1 MDNIERIINEVSK
14 EKIRETVEWLTH
26 NTPYRL
32 AGSYDEKFAAEYITE
47 RMKKYGLEVFNQEFY
62 TYNSNP
68 VSSELEIISPVLIKM
83 DSLPCAHIK
92 STSEEGEIFEV
103 VYLKSGSYED
113 YKGLDVSGKMVL
125 VEVSYSPPVPE
136 KARIASSMKAAGI
149 ICMNWGNDE
158 EVICNRGL
166 KAVWGN
172 PTQNTLED
180 IPDITG
186 ISITRKDGLK
196 LKELCIS
203 GQTVKIKVKAEAS
216 REWSKVHQPLG
227 ILHGNGKSEQFILV
241 ASHID
246 AWMPGVTCNATGNAT
261 NLEICRILA
270 KHKDELDRD
279 VYFVFWNGHE
289 IAEASG
295 STWFVDNNWNLINDK
310 CIGYINIDSTGVR
323 ETEIFE
329 IKASDELIEFAER
342 NANDSVEIDTIRAM
356 ALKKIGDQS
365 FMGIGVPAVAQRMS
379 YTQEVMDRN
388 HGATLGW
395 WNHTCEDGLDKYD
408 IETLYKDTRV
418 TLSLIW
424 KLAQSHILPYNFK
437 KKFESME
444 DRVMALAQKYGSDF
458 ELASLCNEVSE
469 AGKAVELIQK
479 RAFKIT
485 DAAKI
490 EDYNHFVMIVSRL
503 TTNVFQTYSEKYQ
516 QDSYGYTKLS
526 AMVPL
531 LADLDTLN
539 SLDKDSFEYGM
550 VVTQLVKNKNRI
562 SDAMKQVKDFAYLY
576 DKILK
581 I

>member
-1 MDNIERIINEVSK
+1 MNKIEIINEVNK

-47 RMKKYGLEVFNQEFY
+47 KMKQYGLEVFNQEFY
-62 TYNSNP
+62 TYNSRP
-68 VSSELEIISPVLIKM
+68 ISSELEIISPVAIKM
-83 DSLPCAHIK
+83 KSLPCAHIK
-92 STSEEGEIFEV
+92 STSEEGEVFEV
-103 VYLKSGSYED
+103 VYLKSGSYDD
-113 YKGLDVSGKMVL
+113 YKGLDVSGKIVL

-136 KARIASSMKAAGI
+136 KARIASNMKAAGI

-172 PTQNTLED
+172 PTPNTVED
-180 IPDITG
+180 IPDLIG

-196 LKELCIS
+196 MKEMCIS
-203 GQTVKIKVKAEAS
+203 GQTVKVKVKAKAD

-227 ILHGNGKSEQFILV
+227 ILRGNGKSEQFILV

-246 AWMPGVTCNATGNAT
+246 AWMPGVTCNATGDAT

-270 KHKDELDRD
+270 KHKDELERD

-289 IAEASG
+289 IAEAAG
-295 STWFVDNNWNLINDK
+295 STWFVDNNWDLINDK
-310 CIGYINIDSTGVR
+310 CIGYINIDSTGIR

-329 IKASDELIEFAER
+329 IKASDELMEFAER
-342 NANDSVEIDTIRAM
+342 NANNSSEIDAIRAM

-379 YTQEVMDRN
+379 YTQEAMDRN

-395 WNHTCEDGLDKYD
+395 WNHTFEDGLDKYD
-408 IETLYKDTRV
+408 IEILYKDTKV

-424 KLAQSHILPYNFK
+424 KFAQSHILPYNFK
-437 KKFESME
+437 NKFENME
-444 DRVMALAQKYGSDF
+444 DRIMELVQKYGSHFD
-458 ELASLCNEVSE
+458 LISLYKGVVE
-469 AGKAVELIQK
+469 AGKAVELVQK
-479 RAFKIT
+479 RSHKIK
-485 DAAKI
+485 DEAKI
-490 EDYNHFVMIVSRL
+490 EDYNRFVLIVSRL

-531 LADLDTLN
+531 LADLEILN
-539 SLDKDSFEYGM
+539 KLDRSSFEYGM
-550 VVTQLVKNKNRI
+550 VMTQLVRNKNRI

-576 DKILK
+576 DKIL
-581 I
+581 